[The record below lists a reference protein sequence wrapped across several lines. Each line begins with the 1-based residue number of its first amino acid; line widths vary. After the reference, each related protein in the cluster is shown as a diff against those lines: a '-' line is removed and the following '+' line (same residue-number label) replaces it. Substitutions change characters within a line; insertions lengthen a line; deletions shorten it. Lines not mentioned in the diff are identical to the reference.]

1 MVIPGL
7 TQERPRT
14 TLNRQRPSNDW
25 GCLPLLSDRKDL
37 NTIEQ
42 HLRHCKRANALA
54 TLLVGKLLEGEVE
67 ERGAER
73 KRGQAEGLRTFEWQ
87 AMFRGEMETGL
98 TALKAPAMQSEA
110 VSNDRAAS

>member
-1 MVIPGL
+1 M
-7 TQERPRT
+7 
-14 TLNRQRPSNDW
+14 
-25 GCLPLLSDRKDL
+25 
-37 NTIEQ
+37 
-42 HLRHCKRANALA
+42 
-54 TLLVGKLLEGEVE
+54 E